1 MKTNVKLKP
10 GLYFVSVF
18 IISTVFYL
26 AGAYTS
32 FRDGD
37 SGAHMIFLLPG
48 LLTPFLVS
56 LILILSSKQGDYKKE
71 YVNRLVSLKRIRL
84 NMLPAILFLIPIAVL
99 ISIAISLLFGGSVEQ
114 FRISEGFSFSTGF
127 VPVLLLLLIAAT
139 FEELGWRGY
148 AFDSLQSRYTI
159 ITASIL
165 FGVLWSLWHLPLVFV
180 KDSYQYEILHLNFG
194 YALNFFVAIVPL
206 GVISSWIWLKNQK
219 SILVAILFHLLA
231 NLWNEVFDLT
241 QQTKCIES
249 AVLVLFAAAIIV
261 YDKKLFF
268 SGKEI
273 MGRIER

>member
-1 MKTNVKLKP
+1 MKTRVNFKP
-10 GLYFVSVF
+10 GLYFATVF
-18 IISTVFYL
+18 IISTFFYL

-32 FRDGD
+32 FQDGD
-37 SGAHMIFLLPG
+37 RGAHMIFLLPG

-56 LILILSSKQGDYKKE
+56 LVLILSSKQSDYQKE

-84 NMLPAILFLIPIAVL
+84 NMMPALLFLMPLAVL

-114 FRISEGFSFSTGF
+114 FQISKEFSFSSGF
-127 VPVLLLLLIAAT
+127 MPVLLLLLIAAT

-159 ITASIL
+159 FTASIF

-180 KDSYQYEILHLNFG
+180 KDSYQYEILHQNFA
-194 YALNFFVAIVPL
+194 YALNFFAGIVPL
-206 GVISSWIWLKNQK
+206 GVITTWVWLKNRK
-219 SILVAILFHLLA
+219 SILIAILFHLLI
-231 NLWNEVFDLT
+231 NLWNEVFALT

-249 AVLVLFAAAIIV
+249 AVLVLFAVAIII

-268 SGKEI
+268 SRKEI
-273 MGRIER
+273 LGRIDR